1 MAFKLKLKRGTAAP
15 SNTALD
21 VGEPGFDSTGKKLY
35 IGNGSGVAA
44 SGVSMDG
51 HVHGADD
58 ITSGTLSIDR
68 IPTITIAKGG
78 TNITSYV
85 TGDIL
90 YGSNTNVLSKLGIG
104 STGQVLTVVAGVPAW
119 ADAGV
124 ASSVENDFVIKFDT
138 GSTEGTDLYT
148 FDGSAAK
155 TINIIGGNAIGLV
168 KGAGSITI
176 NHDDTS
182 SQTSVTASG
191 RTYVTGVTL
200 DTYGHVTALTTG
212 TETVTDTNTTYDLT
226 VPTGTTAI
234 RLAGSDTTNDDIT
247 LTAGSNVTIT
257 RVGAQEISIAAAHP
271 TISAASSADN
281 SGVTFIQDVTLDG
294 NGHVTALGS
303 VAVREA
309 SNSQSGLVSTNAQ
322 TFAGDKTFGN
332 NVIVTGNL
340 TVNGT
345 TTSVNSN
352 TISVGDNIIVLNND
366 EEGTP
371 SQNAGIEVERGTST
385 NVSLLWDEGTDRWT
399 FTNNGS
405 TFYNIPISS
414 EYNNYTHPNHTGD
427 VTSTG
432 DGATA
437 IAAGVIVDADINASA
452 AIAITKLAASTIS
465 GISLGNNLNSV
476 TFNNGG
482 TGDTSGTAYNGSAAR
497 TISYNTIGAA
507 ASGHTHSLDD
517 LTDVTITSPA
527 TDSLLQYN
535 GSAWIDI
542 QELDCG
548 TYAS

>member
-21 VGEPGFDSTGKKLY
+21 VAEPGYDSTGKKLY

-51 HVHGADD
+51 HVHEADD

-78 TNITSYV
+78 TNITTYT

-104 STGQVLTVVAGVPAW
+104 STGQVLTVVSGVPAW
-119 ADAGV
+119 ADAGI

-155 TINIIGGNAIGLV
+155 TIDIKAGGA
-168 KGAGSITI
+168 ITI
-176 NHDDTS
+176 GKTAGNITIGHTDTS
-182 SQTSVTASG
+182 SQASVTAAS
-191 RTYVTGVTL
+191 RTYVTAVTL
-200 DTYGHVTALTTG
+200 DTYGHVTGLTTAA
-212 TETVTDTNTTYDLT
+212 ETVVDTNTTYDLT
-226 VPTGTTAI
+226 VPEETTAI
-234 RLAGSDTTNDDIT
+234 SLAGSDSTTDQVAI
-247 LTAGSNVTIT
+247 TAGSNVTVT
-257 RVGAQEISIAAAHP
+257 RTGAQELTIASTDTNNYITGFSYVAGTTAGP
-271 TISAASSADN
+271 TATITRAGLADLSVGAIPAASATA
-281 SGVTFIQDVTLDG
+281 SGIVTTG
-294 NGHVTALGS
+294 
-303 VAVREA
+303 
-309 SNSQSGLVSTNAQ
+309 AQ
-322 TFAGDKTFGN
+322 AFAGDKTFGN
-332 NVIVTGNL
+332 NLIITGNL

-345 TTSVNSN
+345 TTTVNSN
-352 TISVGDNIIVLNND
+352 TLSVGDNIIVLNND
-366 EEGTP
+366 EAGTP
-371 SQNAGIEVERGTST
+371 SQDAGIEIERGTST

-405 TFYNIPISS
+405 TYYNIPIST
-414 EYNNYTHPNHTGD
+414 EYNNYVHPNHTGD

-432 DGATA
+432 DGATQ
-437 IAAGVIVDADINASA
+437 IAAGVIVDGDINASA

-465 GISLGNNLNSV
+465 GISLGNNLNAI
-476 TFNNGG
+476 TFNDSGTGVASGTTYNGG
-482 TGDTSGTAYNGSAAR
+482 TAR
-497 TISYNTIGAA
+497 TVSYNTVGAA
-507 ASGHTHSLDD
+507 AADHTHSLDD
-517 LTDVTITSPA
+517 LTDVVITSPA

-535 GSAWIDI
+535 GTNWIDV

-548 TYAS
+548 SYAS

>member
-21 VGEPGFDSTGKKLY
+21 VGEPGYDTSAKKLY

-51 HVHGADD
+51 HAHSADD
-58 ITSGTLSIDR
+58 ITSGTLDIAR

-78 TNITSYV
+78 TNITSYT
-85 TGDIL
+85 TGDLL
-90 YGSNTNVLSKLGIG
+90 YASNTNILSKLGIG
-104 STGQVLTVVAGVPAW
+104 STNQVLTVVAGVPAW

-124 ASSVENDFVIKFDT
+124 ASSVENDFIIKFDT

-155 TINIIGGNAIGLV
+155 TIDIKAGGGITLSKTA
-168 KGAGSITI
+168 GAVTI
-176 NHDDTS
+176 AHTDTS
-182 SQTSVTASG
+182 SQANVTASG
-191 RTYVTGVTL
+191 RTYITGVTL
-200 DTYGHVTALTTG
+200 DTYGHVTGLTTG
-212 TETVTDTNTTYDLT
+212 TETVVDTDTTYDLT

-234 RLAGSDTTNDDIT
+234 RLAGSDAENDDIT

-281 SGVTFIQDVTLDG
+281 SGVTFIQDVTLDA

-309 SNSQSGLVSTNAQ
+309 SGSQSGLVSTGAQ
-322 TFAGDKTFGN
+322 TFAGEKTFSSN
-332 NVIVTGNL
+332 IIVSGNL

-345 TTSVNSN
+345 TTTVNSN

-366 EEGTP
+366 ETGSP
-371 SQNAGIEVERGTST
+371 SQDAGIEIERGTST
-385 NVSLLWDEGTDRWT
+385 NVSLLWNETTDRWT
-399 FTNNGS
+399 FTNDGS
-405 TFYNIPISS
+405 TYYNIPLSS

-432 DGATA
+432 DGVTA

-452 AIAITKLAASTIS
+452 AIAVSKLAASTIS
-465 GISLGNNLNSV
+465 GITLGNNLNSV

-482 TGDTSGTAYNGSAAR
+482 SGDASGTTYNGSTAR

-507 ASGHTHSLDD
+507 ASGHTHALND
-517 LTDVTITSPA
+517 LTDVTLTSPA

-542 QELDCG
+542 QELDLG

>member
-51 HVHGADD
+51 HVHEADD

-78 TNITSYV
+78 TNITTYT

-104 STGQVLTVVAGVPAW
+104 STGQVLTVVSGVPAW

-124 ASSVENDFVIKFDT
+124 ASSVENEFVIKFDT

-182 SQTSVTASG
+182 TQTSVTANG
-191 RTYVTGVTL
+191 RTYITGVTL

-212 TETVTDTNTTYDLT
+212 TETVVNTNTTYDLT

-247 LTAGSNVTIT
+247 IAGGTNVTVTRTDANTLTIASTDTNNYITGFSYVAGTTAGPTATIT
-257 RVGAQEISIAAAHP
+257 RQGLADLAVGAIP
-271 TISAASSADN
+271 AASGTA
-281 SGVTFIQDVTLDG
+281 SGIVTTG
-294 NGHVTALGS
+294 
-303 VAVREA
+303 
-309 SNSQSGLVSTNAQ
+309 AQ
-322 TFAGDKTFGN
+322 AFAGDKTFGN
-332 NVIVTGNL
+332 NLIITGNL

-345 TTSVNSN
+345 TTTVNSN
-352 TISVGDNIIVLNND
+352 TLSVGDNIIVLNND
-366 EEGTP
+366 EAGTP
-371 SQNAGIEVERGTST
+371 SQDAGIEIERGTST

-405 TFYNIPISS
+405 TFYNIPIST

-437 IAAGVIVDADINASA
+437 IAPGVIVDGDINASA

-482 TGDTSGTAYNGSAAR
+482 TGDASGTTYNGGTAR
-497 TISYNTIGAA
+497 TISYNTVGAA
-507 ASGHTHSLDD
+507 AADHTHSLDD
-517 LTDVTITSPA
+517 LTDVVITSPA

-535 GSAWIDI
+535 GTSWIDV

-548 TYAS
+548 TYTS

>member
-15 SNTALD
+15 ANTALD
-21 VGEPGFDSTGKKLY
+21 VAEPGYDTSAKKLY

-51 HVHGADD
+51 HAHSADD

-68 IPTITIAKGG
+68 IPTITTAKGG
-78 TNITSYV
+78 TNITTYT

-104 STGQVLTVVAGVPAW
+104 STGQILTVVAGVPAW

-124 ASSVENDFVIKFDT
+124 ASSVANDFIIKFDT

-155 TINIIGGNAIGLV
+155 TIDIKAGGGITLS
-168 KGAGSITI
+168 KTTGAVTI
-176 NHDDTS
+176 AHTDTS
-182 SQTSVTASG
+182 SQATVTANG
-191 RTYVTGVTL
+191 RTYITGVTL

-234 RLAGSDTTNDDIT
+234 RLAGSDAVNDDIT
-247 LTAGSNVTIT
+247 LTAGSNITIT
-257 RVGAQEISIAAAHP
+257 RTGAQELTIAAAHP

-281 SGVTFIQDVTLDG
+281 SGVTFIQDVTLDS

-309 SNSQSGLVSTNAQ
+309 SAAQSGLVSTGTQ
-322 TFAGDKTFGN
+322 SFAGDKTFSN

-345 TTSVNSN
+345 TTTVNSN
-352 TISVGDNIIVLNND
+352 TISVGDNIIVLNGD
-366 EEGTP
+366 ETSTP
-371 SQNAGIEVERGTST
+371 SQDAGIEIERGTST
-385 NVSLLWDEGTDRWT
+385 NVSLLWNETTDRWT
-399 FTNNGS
+399 FTNDG
-405 TFYNIPISS
+405 TTYYNIPLST

-432 DGATA
+432 DGVTA
-437 IAAGVIVDADINASA
+437 IAAGVIVNADINDSA

-476 TFNNGG
+476 TFNSGG
-482 TGDTSGTAYNGSAAR
+482 TGDASGTTYNGSTAR

-527 TDSLLQYN
+527 ADSLLQYN

>member
-309 SNSQSGLVSTNAQ
+309 SNSQSGLVSTGAQ

-332 NVIVTGNL
+332 NIIVTGNL

-345 TTSVNSN
+345 TTTVNSN
-352 TISVGDNIIVLNND
+352 TIAVGDNIIVLNND

>member
-15 SNTALD
+15 ANTALD
-21 VGEPGFDSTGKKLY
+21 VAEPGYDTSAKKLY

-51 HVHGADD
+51 HAHSADD
-58 ITSGTLSIDR
+58 ITSGTLDISR

-78 TNITSYV
+78 TNITSYT

-90 YGSNTNVLSKLGIG
+90 YSSNTNVLSKLGIG
-104 STGQVLTVVAGVPAW
+104 STGQILTVVAGVPAW

-124 ASSVENDFVIKFDT
+124 ASSVANDFIVKFDT

-155 TINIIGGNAIGLV
+155 TIDIKAGGGITFSKTA
-168 KGAGSITI
+168 GAITI
-176 NHDDTS
+176 GHTDTS
-182 SQTSVTASG
+182 SQANVTASG
-191 RTYVTGVTL
+191 RTYITGVTL

-212 TETVTDTNTTYDLT
+212 TETVVDTNTTYDLT
-226 VPTGTTAI
+226 VPSGTTAI
-234 RLAGSDTTNDDIT
+234 RLAGSDAVNDDIT

-309 SNSQSGLVSTNAQ
+309 SGSQSGLVSTGAQ
-322 TFAGDKTFGN
+322 TFAGEKTFSS
-332 NVIVTGNL
+332 NVIVSGNL

-345 TTSVNSN
+345 TTTVNSN
-352 TISVGDNIIVLNND
+352 TISVGDNIIVLNGD
-366 EEGTP
+366 ETGSP
-371 SQNAGIEVERGTST
+371 SQDAGIEIERGTST
-385 NVSLLWDEGTDRWT
+385 NVSLLWNETTDRWT
-399 FTNNGS
+399 FTNDGS
-405 TFYNIPISS
+405 TYYNIPLSS

-432 DGATA
+432 DGATQ

-452 AIAITKLAASTIS
+452 AIAVSKLAASTIS
-465 GISLGNNLNSV
+465 GITLGNNLNSV
-476 TFNNGG
+476 TFNNSGS
-482 TGDTSGTAYNGSAAR
+482 GDASGTAYNGSTAR

-517 LTDVTITSPA
+517 LSDVTITSPA

-542 QELDCG
+542 QELDLG
-548 TYAS
+548 TYTS